1 MVLFGTRNV
10 PVNAW
15 IYEHASGLSETLLP
29 QAEGSMHRFHLGGT
43 SIIKTP
49 SDKL

>member
-10 PVNAW
+10 PVNVW
-15 IYEHASGLSETLLP
+15 IYEHASGLSKTPLP
-29 QAEGSMHRFHLGGT
+29 QAEGSMHHFRSGGT